1 MQQQKN
7 MKNCCGND
15 KSKKKLLFLWTRRVL
30 PEFLK
35 SFSTAA
41 KKNINAIFSEIV
53 VLLFLH
59 VLPILTLIF
68 QQIDHQERERVM

>member
-1 MQQQKN
+1 MNSSCVAGISQVIFY
-7 MKNCCGND
+7 
-15 KSKKKLLFLWTRRVL
+15 S
-30 PEFLK
+30 
-35 SFSTAA
+35 S